1 MKSIAILTAGTLPV
15 PPVKGGAVENLIN
28 LLLNENEENAK
39 VEFNVFSIF
48 DKNAVI
54 QSKNYSHTNFI
65 FIKIPFF
72 IKILDYLTYVWFIK
86 VLHKK
91 KKMSYRSI
99 FSRLY
104 YIFIAG
110 LILHKNNY
118 SNVVLENHAT
128 LYLCIKLFN
137 NYKKYYG
144 KYAYH
149 VHNEFSGFYGCLK
162 EIKDTTI
169 IIGVSNFVVNRIK
182 KQVNGFSEHTK
193 FFVLKNTI
201 DRNKFLSNVSEN
213 KEKKLREKLNITE
226 DTRVVLFTGRMNKEK
241 GIDILIKAWN
251 RLELSNSVLLIV
263 GSYYYNSSIKDS
275 KYQYELNSL
284 IKKSGNIKFTGYI
297 NYEEMPNIYA
307 LADLVVLPSMWD
319 DPAPLTVIE
328 SLTMGKPLITTY
340 SGGIPEYA
348 NSRNSILLQRNK
360 NIVFSLSKMIKNVL
374 DSFRLQRKLEI
385 QALKTTKGWTS
396 KQYFREF
403 LAIFGLR

>member
-1 MKSIAILTAGTLPV
+1 MKRIAILTAGTLPV
-15 PPVKGGAVENLIN
+15 PPVKGGAVENLIQ
-28 LLLNENEENAK
+28 LLINENENNTK
-39 VEFNVFSIF
+39 VELNIFSVFNK
-48 DKNAVI
+48 DAVV
-54 QSKNYSHTNFI
+54 QSKNYGHTNFI

-72 IKILDYLTYVWFIK
+72 IKILDYLTYIWFTK
-86 VLHKK
+86 VLQKK

-104 YIFIAG
+104 YIFLTG

-118 SNVVLENHAT
+118 SNVILENHAT

-144 KYAYH
+144 KYVYH
-149 VHNEFSGFYGCLK
+149 IHNEFSGFYGCLK
-162 EIKDTTI
+162 EIKNTAI
-169 IIGVSNFVVNRIK
+169 IIGVSNYVVDRVK

-193 FFVLKNTI
+193 FFVLKNKI
-201 DRNKFLSNVSEN
+201 DREKFLSNVNEN
-213 KEKKLREKLNITE
+213 KEKELRKKLNVKT
-226 DTRVVLFTGRMNKEK
+226 DTQIVLFTGRMNREK

-251 RLELSNSVLLIV
+251 LLELSNSVLLIV
-263 GSYYYNSSIKDS
+263 GSYYFNSSIKNS

-284 IKKSGNIKFTGYI
+284 IKKSKNIRFTGYI
-297 NYEEMPNIYA
+297 SYEEMPNVYA

-348 NSRNSILLQRNK
+348 NSGNSILLERNDFIINNLAIAIDKVFNNKELRDNLRK
-360 NIVFSLSKMIKNVL
+360 NA
-374 DSFRLQRKLEI
+374 LESS
-385 QALKTTKGWTS
+385 ADWTS
-396 KQYFREF
+396 AKYFDNF
-403 LAIFGLR
+403 LFILNN